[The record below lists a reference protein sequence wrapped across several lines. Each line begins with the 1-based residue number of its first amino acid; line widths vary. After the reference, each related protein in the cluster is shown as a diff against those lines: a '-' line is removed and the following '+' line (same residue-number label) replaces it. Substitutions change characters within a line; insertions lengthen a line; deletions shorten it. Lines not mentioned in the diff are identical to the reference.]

1 MGKISTVYLDA
12 DTLKLI
18 EDYQINVSGLIRESI
33 KEKYQDITILTKR
46 IEDMEKELE
55 NMKNMKEVLQVKN
68 VNIDEIIETKPVKKM
83 LKDMFDQL
91 AKGFDLDAIF
101 RRFKNENFIPNLT
114 KTQFLELMGKVK
126 DGKI

>member
-1 MGKISTVYLDA
+1 
-12 DTLKLI
+12 
-18 EDYQINVSGLIRESI
+18 
-33 KEKYQDITILTKR
+33 
-46 IEDMEKELE
+46 MEKELE